1 MKFIFYLVLFLSYFA
16 ACKERVEK
24 VQPLVESITESVYAS
39 GIVKSKNQ
47 YEVFSTVSGL
57 IQKIVVKE
65 GDVVKK
71 GEPLIVLVNEAS
83 KLNVENAK
91 LAAEYSDINTNR
103 DKLNELKIN
112 IDLARSKLMNDSL
125 LMVRQR
131 NLWSQQIGT
140 KIDLEQ
146 RELAYINSKTAL
158 ESSVLRYNDLKKQ
171 LNFSSSQSKKNLEIT
186 STLAKDYT
194 IRSEVNGRVYSIL
207 KEQGEI
213 VTPQSPV
220 AVIGDAANF
229 ILELQIDEFDIAK
242 IRIGQKIMVSMDSYK
257 GKVFEAMVQKIDPIM
272 NDRTRSFT
280 IEAGFISKPPV
291 LYPNLTA
298 EANIVIQTKE
308 KALTIPRDYVT
319 DDDYVITNDK
329 QRRKVVTGLK
339 DYQKVE
345 ILSGLTAA
353 DIIRK
358 P

>member
-1 MKFIFYLVLFLSYFA
+1 MKFIFYLVLFLSSFA

-91 LAAEYSDINTNR
+91 LAAEYSDINTNLE
-103 DKLNELKIN
+103 KLNELKIN
-112 IDLARSKLMNDSL
+112 IDLARSKLTNDSL
-125 LMVRQR
+125 LMVRQQ

-146 RELAYINSKTAL
+146 RELAYKNSKTAL

-171 LNFSSSQSKKNLEIT
+171 LNFSASQSKKNLEIT

-220 AVIGDAANF
+220 AIIGDAANF

-272 NDRTRSFT
+272 NDRTRSFA
-280 IEAGFISKPPV
+280 IEAGFISKPPI

-308 KALTIPRDYVT
+308 KALTIPRDFVT

-345 ILSGLTAA
+345 ILSGLTAT